1 MFVQEVVRLHL
12 IHTNDIHSRLEAA
25 AGIHTLTSRLIK
37 EIEGR
42 DEGFLLLDIGDHM
55 DRERME
61 TEGTDGRVNVSIMA
75 ETGYHAVTL
84 GNNELLTFSRAS
96 LDRLYETA
104 PFFVVAT
111 NVTPIEGNRP
121 AWLRPWAILQCRG
134 VRVGLLGATIPYP
147 MVYEMMGWQVHDPF
161 LRVQEA
167 VQQLRNQVDVLVL
180 LSHLGLPNDR
190 QMAEEVPH
198 LDIILGGHTHHLMEK
213 PERIGQTW
221 IMGAGKF
228 GQYVGH
234 LTLSWDARYKRV
246 AHVEG
251 TSISTEGVPL
261 SKEVLRRIAEGRE
274 EAEQFLADTV
284 TTLNQPLSI
293 DWHSESPLGNLLSDA
308 LRDWVGT
315 DIALVN
321 AGQVLDNLPAGPV
334 TRRLLHRILPHPIN
348 PCRLLLTGK
357 QLRRILE
364 ESLLEEFQTKALRGF
379 GFRGEQLGI
388 LNVSGMDIEYCPEAP
403 PYQKIR
409 TVRIG
414 GRELEADRDYSVAT
428 IDMFTFGV
436 GYPTFQE
443 AKEVRYL
450 LPEFLRDV
458 LAHWIR
464 QPGAVNACKSQRWHQ
479 VQVCPTR

>member
-1 MFVQEVVRLHL
+1 MQEVVRLHL

-37 EIEGR
+37 EIEAR

-61 TEGTDGRVNVSIMA
+61 TEGTDGRVNVSVMA
-75 ETGYHAVTL
+75 ETGYHAVAL

-96 LDRLYETA
+96 LDALYETA
-104 PFFVVAT
+104 PFAVVAT
-111 NVTPIEGNRP
+111 NVTPIKGNRP
-121 AWLRPWAILQCRG
+121 AWLRPWVILQCRG
-134 VRVGLLGATIPYP
+134 VRVGLLGTTIPYP
-147 MVYEMMGWQVHDPF
+147 MVYEMMGWQVDDPF
-161 LRVQEA
+161 LRVREA
-167 VQQLRNQVDVLVL
+167 VRQLRSQVDVLVL

-190 QMAEEVPH
+190 RMAEEVPQ
-198 LDIILGGHTHHLMEK
+198 LDVILGGHTHHLMEK

-221 IMGAGKF
+221 ITGAGKF

-234 LTLSWDARYKRV
+234 LTLTWDARHGRV
-246 AHVEG
+246 ADVKG
-251 TSISTEGVPL
+251 RCIPTEGVPL
-261 SKEVLRRIAEGRE
+261 SKAVLQRIAEGRG
-274 EAEQFLADTV
+274 EAERLLADTV
-284 TTLNQPLSI
+284 TTLHQPLSI
-293 DWHSESPLGNLLSDA
+293 DWRSESPLGNLLADA
-308 LRDWVGT
+308 LRHWVGT
-315 DIALVN
+315 EIALVN
-321 AGQVLDNLPAGPV
+321 AGQILDGLPAGPV

-348 PCRLLLTGK
+348 PCRLLLTGE
-357 QLRRILE
+357 QLRRTLE
-364 ESLLEEFQTKALRGF
+364 EALLEEFQTKALRGF

-414 GRELEADRDYSVAT
+414 GQELEADRYYPVAT

-436 GYPTFQE
+436 GYPAFQE
-443 AKEVRYL
+443 AKEIRYL

-458 LAHWIR
+458 LTHWIR
-464 QPGAVNACKSQRWHQ
+464 QPGAVNACKRQRWHQ
-479 VQVCPTR
+479 VQICPTR